1 MIMHCFLTRLRIA
14 FAGRI
19 AFSGRMVGALSL
31 LLASVAATALV
42 PAAVAR
48 AELTIDRI
56 EPAGGPRGTELEIT
70 LAGKE
75 FVDPEQLWFE
85 DAAIAVLSLTAVDS
99 THAKAT
105 IRIPVD
111 CPLGLHR
118 LRLRTKRSL
127 SELRMFRVG
136 SLPQSAEVEP
146 NNDPASVMANGEPP
160 AVVHDGRTITGVI
173 TGEDIDCFPV
183 RAAAGERI
191 SVAIDGIRLDQ
202 EMFDPFIEIVDDRG
216 FVLAACDDHPLLGQ
230 DAMLAVTAPADG
242 IYCLRVRESAYGGT
256 SGCVYLL
263 HVGRFPVPHLAWPPG
278 GLPGEK
284 VSVDWLGDPSGPF
297 RTTVVLPTQGDEA
310 GLAEVWPKRD
320 GLVSPVGVPFRIS
333 SVAATTESEPNNE
346 PSLATRVSAP
356 ANVVG
361 RMDAAEDVD
370 WIRVEAAK
378 GSSWRIR
385 GRGRRLGSPIDLV
398 VNLHRDDAKREKIT
412 GNDDADGP
420 DSDVRIKTPDQG
432 SFLIRVNDHQRR
444 GGAEFVYWIDIE
456 SSQPGVTVSV
466 PPGRSNSQERLV
478 ASVPRGNRTALVFNT
493 TRNEYDK
500 DVQLAFSG
508 LPAGVK
514 AIVSPTVGKAPGTIV
529 VFEATAEAAPA
540 VGMATVAVQSIV
552 TGDAAASTGDAAA
565 STGDAAANTGNAA
578 ATIGGLRQT
587 TELVFGQP
595 NNATYRTS
603 VSDRLP
609 VAVVEGAAIRIEVEP
624 PVVPLVRR
632 GSMDLRVKIVR
643 EPGFTGKVKLALP
656 FKPPGVGA
664 AAAVEVGENETE
676 AVYPINATA
685 DASLNEWPLVVTA
698 AVKEKDGLSGWV
710 SSLPVTVRVAEPLV
724 ELVAEKAVT
733 EPGRDIQIICKV
745 TKSGSFEGLAKVK
758 LMGLPAK
765 TEAPELDLAATATEL
780 VFPVSIAADAPVGRH
795 ENVFCQ
801 VRVPMAGTWVVHSMP
816 GTHLRI
822 DKPLAKPPSKPGEAA
837 ALGQSA
843 DATQSAVT
851 PKKESGS

>member
-1 MIMHCFLTRLRIA
+1 MIVYRFNKRLRIGL
-14 FAGRI
+14 AGQ
-19 AFSGRMVGALSL
+19 MVGALSL
-31 LLASVAATALV
+31 LLASTAATALV
-42 PAAVAR
+42 PAAAAR
-48 AELTIDRI
+48 AEVTIDRI
-56 EPAGGPRGTELEIT
+56 EPAGGPRGTELEIR

-85 DAAIAVLSLTAVDS
+85 DGAIAVLSLTAVDA
-99 THAKAT
+99 THVQAT
-105 IRIPVD
+105 IRIPED

-118 LRLRTKRSL
+118 MRLRTKRAL

-146 NNDPASVMANGEPP
+146 NNDPVSATSNGQPP

-173 TGEDIDCFPV
+173 KGEDIDCFPV

-242 IYCLRVRESAYGGT
+242 IYYLRVRESAYGGND
-256 SGCVYLL
+256 GCVYLL
-263 HVGRFPVPHLAWPPG
+263 HVGRFPVPHVAWPPG
-278 GLPGEK
+278 GLPGAKLDVE
-284 VSVDWLGDPSGPF
+284 WLGDPAGPF
-297 RTTVVLPTQGDEA
+297 RTTVVLPKQGDLA
-310 GLAEVWPKRD
+310 GLAEVRPERN

-333 SVAATTESEPNNE
+333 SVAATTESEPNDE
-346 PSLATRVSAP
+346 PGLATRVSAP

-420 DSDVRIKTPDQG
+420 DSDVRVKTPDQG
-432 SFLIRVNDHQRR
+432 SFLIRINDHQRR

-456 SSQPGVTVSV
+456 PSEPGVTVSV

-478 ASVPRGNRTALVFNT
+478 ASIPRGNRTALVFNT
-493 TRNEYDK
+493 TRNDYDQ

-508 LPAGVK
+508 LPAGVRT
-514 AIVSPTVGKAPGTIV
+514 IVSPAVAKAPGTIV

-540 VGMATVAVQSIV
+540 ASMATVAVQAI
-552 TGDAAASTGDAAA
+552 A
-565 STGDAAANTGNAA
+565 TGDAAANTGDAA

-609 VAVVEGAAIRIEVEP
+609 VAVVEGAQIRIEVEP

-656 FKPPGVGA
+656 FKPPGIGA

-698 AVKEKDGLSGWV
+698 AVKAKDSLSGWV

-724 ELVAEKAVT
+724 ELAAEKAVT
-733 EPGRDIQIICKV
+733 EPGRDTQITYKV

-801 VRVPMAGTWVVHSMP
+801 VRVPMAGTWVVHSTP

-822 DKPLAKPPSKPGEAA
+822 DKALTKPSAKPSKA
-837 ALGQSA
+837 SA
-843 DATQSAVT
+843 TSQRTSGTKSAVT

>member
-1 MIMHCFLTRLRIA
+1 MIVHRFIKRMSIGLA
-14 FAGRI
+14 
-19 AFSGRMVGALSL
+19 GRMVGALSL

-42 PAAVAR
+42 PAAAAR

-85 DAAIAVLSLTAVDS
+85 DGAIAVLSLTAVDA

-105 IRIPVD
+105 IRIPQD

-118 LRLRTKRSL
+118 LRLRTKQAL

-146 NNDPASVMANGEPP
+146 NNDPVSVMANGQPP

-173 TGEDIDCFPV
+173 KGEDIDCFPV

-230 DAMLAVTAPADG
+230 DAMLAATAPADG
-242 IYCLRVRESAYGGT
+242 IYYLRVRESAYGGND
-256 SGCVYLL
+256 GCLYLL
-263 HVGRFPVPHLAWPPG
+263 HVGRFPVPHVAWPPG
-278 GLPGEK
+278 GVPGAKLDVE
-284 VSVDWLGDPSGPF
+284 WLGDPSGPF
-297 RTTVVLPTQGDEA
+297 RTTVVLPTQGDQT
-310 GLAEVWPKRD
+310 GLAEVWPERD

-333 SVAATTESEPNNE
+333 SVAATTESEPNDE
-346 PSLATRVSAP
+346 PALATRVSAP
-356 ANVVG
+356 ANVIG
-361 RMDAAEDVD
+361 RMDGAEDVD

-420 DSDVRIKTPDQG
+420 DSDVRVKTPDQG
-432 SFLIRVNDHQRR
+432 SFLLRVNDHQRR

-456 SSQPGVTVSV
+456 PSEPGVTVSV

-478 ASVPRGNRTALVFNT
+478 ASIPRGNRTALVFNT
-493 TRNEYDK
+493 TRNDYDK
-500 DVQLAFSG
+500 DVQLAFTG
-508 LPAGVK
+508 LPAGVR
-514 AIVSPTVGKAPGTIV
+514 AIVSPAVGKAPGTIV
-529 VFEATAEAAPA
+529 VFEATTEAAPA
-540 VGMATVAVQSIV
+540 VSMATVAVQSIA
-552 TGDAAASTGDAAA
+552 TGDAAADTGDAAA
-565 STGDAAANTGNAA
+565 KTGDAA

-595 NNATYRTS
+595 NNATYRTT

-609 VAVVEGAAIRIEVEP
+609 VAVVEGANIRIEVEP

-643 EPGFTGKVKLALP
+643 EPGCTGKVKLALP

-698 AVKEKDGLSGWV
+698 AVKGKESLSGWV
-710 SSLPVTVRVAEPLV
+710 SSLPVTVRVAEPLM
-724 ELVAEKAVT
+724 ELAAEKAVT
-733 EPGRDIQIICKV
+733 EPGRDTQIICKV

-801 VRVPMAGTWVVHSMP
+801 VRVPMAGTWVVHAMP

-837 ALGQSA
+837 ALGQRA
-843 DATQSAVT
+843 DATKSAVT

>member
-1 MIMHCFLTRLRIA
+1 MIVYRFNKRLRIGLA
-14 FAGRI
+14 
-19 AFSGRMVGALSL
+19 GRMVGALSL
-31 LLASVAATALV
+31 LLASTAATALV
-42 PAAVAR
+42 PAAAAR
-48 AELTIDRI
+48 AEVTIDRI
-56 EPAGGPRGTELEIT
+56 EPAGGPRGTELEIR

-85 DAAIAVLSLTAVDS
+85 DGAIAVLSLTAVDA
-99 THAKAT
+99 THVQAT
-105 IRIPVD
+105 IRIPED

-118 LRLRTKRSL
+118 MRLRTKRAL

-146 NNDPASVMANGEPP
+146 NNDPVSATSNGQPP

-173 TGEDIDCFPV
+173 KGEDIDCFPV

-242 IYCLRVRESAYGGT
+242 IYYLRVRESAYGGND
-256 SGCVYLL
+256 GCVYLL
-263 HVGRFPVPHLAWPPG
+263 HVGRFPVPHVAWPPG
-278 GLPGEK
+278 GLPGAKLDVE
-284 VSVDWLGDPSGPF
+284 WLGDPAGPF
-297 RTTVVLPTQGDEA
+297 RTTVVLPKQGDLA
-310 GLAEVWPKRD
+310 GLAEVWPERN

-333 SVAATTESEPNNE
+333 SVAATTESEPNDE
-346 PSLATRVSAP
+346 PGLATRVSAP

-361 RMDAAEDVD
+361 RMAAAEDVD

-420 DSDVRIKTPDQG
+420 DSDVRVKTPDQG
-432 SFLIRVNDHQRR
+432 SFLIRINDHQRR

-456 SSQPGVTVSV
+456 PSEPGVTVSV

-478 ASVPRGNRTALVFNT
+478 ASIPRGNRTALVFNT
-493 TRNEYDK
+493 TRNDYDQ

-508 LPAGVK
+508 LPAGVR
-514 AIVSPTVGKAPGTIV
+514 AIVSPAVAKAPGTIV

-540 VGMATVAVQSIV
+540 ASMATVAVQAIA
-552 TGDAAASTGDAAA
+552 TGDAAAN
-565 STGDAAANTGNAA
+565 TGDAAANTGNAAATTGDAA

-609 VAVVEGAAIRIEVEP
+609 VAVVEGAQIRIEVEP

-656 FKPPGVGA
+656 FKPPGIGA

-698 AVKEKDGLSGWV
+698 AVKAKDSLSGWV

-724 ELVAEKAVT
+724 ELAAEKAVT
-733 EPGRDIQIICKV
+733 EPGRDTQITYKV

-801 VRVPMAGTWVVHSMP
+801 VRVPMAGTWVVHSTP

-822 DKPLAKPPSKPGEAA
+822 DKALTKPSAKPSKA
-837 ALGQSA
+837 SA
-843 DATQSAVT
+843 TSQRTSGTKSAVT

>member
-1 MIMHCFLTRLRIA
+1 MIMHCFIKRLRISL
-14 FAGRI
+14 AGRM
-19 AFSGRMVGALSL
+19 AGALSL
-31 LLASVAATALV
+31 LLASAAATALV
-42 PAAVAR
+42 PAAAAR
-48 AELTIDRI
+48 AEVTIDRI

-75 FVDPEQLWFE
+75 LIDPEQLWFE
-85 DAAIAVLSLTAVDS
+85 DGAIAVLSLTAVDA

-105 IRIPVD
+105 IRIPED

-118 LRLRTKRSL
+118 LRLRTKRAL

-146 NNDPASVMANGEPP
+146 NNDPLSVMSNGQPP
-160 AVVHDGRTITGVI
+160 AVVRDGRTINGVI

-242 IYCLRVRESAYGGT
+242 VYCLRVRESAYGGS

-263 HVGRFPVPHLAWPPG
+263 HVGRFPVPHVAWPPG
-278 GLPGEK
+278 GVPGAKLE
-284 VSVDWLGDPSGPF
+284 VEWLGDPSGPF
-297 RTTVVLPTQGDEA
+297 RTTVVLPTQGDQA
-310 GLAEVWPKRD
+310 GLAEVWPERD
-320 GLVSPVGVPFRIS
+320 GVMSPVGVPFRIS
-333 SVAATTESEPNNE
+333 NVAATKESEPNDE
-346 PSLATRVSAP
+346 PGLATRVSAP
-356 ANVVG
+356 ANVIG

-370 WIRVEAAK
+370 WIRVAAAK

-420 DSDVRIKTPDQG
+420 DSDVRVKTPEQG

-456 SSQPGVTVSV
+456 PSEPGVTVSV

-478 ASVPRGNRTALVFNT
+478 ASIPRGNRTALVFNT
-493 TRNEYDK
+493 TRNDYDQ

-508 LPAGVK
+508 LPAGVR
-514 AIVSPTVGKAPGTIV
+514 AIVSRAVGKAPGTIV

-540 VGMATVAVQSIV
+540 VSMATVAVQPIA
-552 TGDAAASTGDAAA
+552 TDDAAANADDAAASAPSAVAA
-565 STGDAAANTGNAA
+565 
-578 ATIGGLRQT
+578 IGGLRQT

-595 NNATYRTS
+595 NNATYRTT
-603 VSDRLP
+603 VGDRLP
-609 VAVVEGAAIRIEVEP
+609 VAVVEGENVRIEVEP

-656 FKPPGVGA
+656 FKPPGIGA

-685 DASLNEWPLVVTA
+685 DAILNEWPLVVTA
-698 AVKEKDGLSGWV
+698 ASKAKDSLSGWV

-724 ELVAEKAVT
+724 ELAAEKAVT
-733 EPGRDIQIICKV
+733 EPGRDTQIICKV

-801 VRVPMAGTWVVHSMP
+801 VRVPMAGTWIVHSMR

-822 DKPLAKPPSKPGEAA
+822 DKPLSKPPSKPGETAA
-837 ALGQSA
+837 PGQRA
-843 DATQSAVT
+843 DATKSAVT